1 MTYVLA
7 SGEHT
12 LELIAAASA
21 LGDITVVSF
30 DDASYPVPMIRCS
43 GEGRV
48 VMPAVDALSMLAAQ
62 NPQPIVLLADSM
74 GNEIAGRLAA
84 RLASGVLTNVVGI
97 NADRTAALSIFGDTI
112 SVTAAVGGNS
122 PIYTVRPGSVD
133 PVSAGAGESVT
144 MELPPAGAM
153 DAQVL
158 GFTPAVA
165 GGRPDLST
173 AKVVVSGGRGVNG
186 NFAELVEPLADA
198 LGGAVGATRDAV
210 DDGAYP
216 GQYQVG
222 QTGVTVSP
230 DLYIAIGISGAIQH
244 TSGMQ
249 TSKKIIAINNDEDA
263 PIFKIADLGIVGDAA
278 EIVPELLDKLR

>member
-7 SGEHT
+7 SGDHT

-21 LGDITVVSF
+21 LGDVTVVSF
-30 DDASYPVPMIRCS
+30 DDASYPAPMIRCS

-133 PVSAGAGESVT
+133 PVAAGAGESVT
-144 MELPPAGAM
+144 MELPAAGVM

-158 GFTPAVA
+158 GFTPATV

-263 PIFKIADLGIVGDAA
+263 PIFKIADLGIVGDAS

>member
-7 SGEHT
+7 AGAHT
-12 LELIAAASA
+12 HELIAAASA
-21 LGDITVVSF
+21 LGDVTVVAF
-30 DDASYPVPMIRCS
+30 DTADYPAPVIRCS

-48 VMPAVDALSMLAAQ
+48 VMPAVDALSMLAVQ
-62 NPQPIVLLADSM
+62 KPQPIVLLADSM

-97 NADRTAALSIFGDTI
+97 NADRTAAMSIFGDSY

-122 PIYTVRPGSVD
+122 PIYTVRPGAVS
-133 PVSAGAGESVT
+133 PVEPGASTETT
-144 MELPPAGAM
+144 MELPAAGVM

-165 GGRPDLST
+165 GARPDLAT

-186 NFAELVEPLADA
+186 AFDELVEPLADA

-210 DDGAYP
+210 DDGHYP
-216 GQYQVG
+216 AQYQVG

-230 DLYIAIGISGAIQH
+230 DLYIAVGISGAIQH

-263 PIFKIADLGIVGDAA
+263 PIFKIADLGVVGDAS
-278 EIVPELLDKLR
+278 EIVPELLAKLR